1 MKFQSP
7 LEPALLIKRY
17 KRFLADV
24 RTINNDL
31 MTVHCANT
39 GSLMGLSA
47 PGQKVW
53 IENSNNPSRKLQFS
67 WKLNELSPDKF
78 VVVDTGLANKIV
90 KEALNENSIVELSNY
105 SSFFSEVPYGTNSR
119 IDFLL
124 EFNDKPKCYL
134 EVKSVTLSRRKK
146 IAEFPD
152 SVTSRGAKHLIEL
165 EKMVK
170 SGFRAVMLFLICR
183 NDCEV
188 FDISDDLDPFYAKCF
203 SKASEAGVEVLCYDT
218 VINKEIIKI
227 GRRIPLCDAL
237 INRMSF
243 NDAG

>member
-24 RTINNDL
+24 RTKNNDL

-90 KEALNENSIVELSNY
+90 KEAQ
-105 SSFFSEVPYGTNSR
+105 
-119 IDFLL
+119 
-124 EFNDKPKCYL
+124 
-134 EVKSVTLSRRKK
+134 
-146 IAEFPD
+146 
-152 SVTSRGAKHLIEL
+152 
-165 EKMVK
+165 
-170 SGFRAVMLFLICR
+170 
-183 NDCEV
+183 
-188 FDISDDLDPFYAKCF
+188 
-203 SKASEAGVEVLCYDT
+203 
-218 VINKEIIKI
+218 I
-227 GRRIPLCDAL
+227 GRASCRE
-237 INRMSF
+237 RV
-243 NDAG
+243 

>member
-24 RTINNDL
+24 RTKNNDF

-67 WKLNELSPDKF
+67 WKLTELSPDKF

-152 SVTSRGAKHLIEL
+152 SVTSRGAKHLIAVSYTHL
-165 EKMVK
+165 
-170 SGFRAVMLFLICR
+170 RAHETR
-183 NDCEV
+183 
-188 FDISDDLDPFYAKCF
+188 
-203 SKASEAGVEVLCYDT
+203 
-218 VINKEIIKI
+218 
-227 GRRIPLCDAL
+227 
-237 INRMSF
+237 
-243 NDAG
+243 

>member
-1 MKFQSP
+1 M
-7 LEPALLIKRY
+7 IKL
-17 KRFLADV
+17 FE
-24 RTINNDL
+24 
-31 MTVHCANT
+31 
-39 GSLMGLSA
+39 
-47 PGQKVW
+47 
-53 IENSNNPSRKLQFS
+53 ENSYIQEFETQIIN
-67 WKLNELSPDKF
+67 
-78 VVVDTGLANKIV
+78 VDIEKN
-90 KEALNENSIVELSNY
+90 
-105 SSFFSEVPYGTNSR
+105 
-119 IDFLL
+119 
-124 EFNDKPKCYL
+124 
-134 EVKSVTLSRRKK
+134 
-146 IAEFPD
+146 
-152 SVTSRGAKHLIEL
+152 LIEL

-203 SKASEAGVEVLCYDT
+203 SKAYEAGVEVLCYDT